1 MVLYS
6 CAVSKSRNM
15 LTPADFRS
23 ILNSKWQNPKGIN
36 ESLPFIYYI
45 GIKDI
50 KGGREY
56 RYVGKARDRKRI
68 EEYSKNMAKIA
79 RGQPRGKKQRYR
91 AVHFVLYTA
100 IRQGWE
106 IEMRPLKSSP
116 GKNDE
121 SELQKKHN
129 CNLNGMK
136 TWPVEELSTLTIEDL
151 GVKPIKLLQ
160 HNN

>member
-1 MVLYS
+1 
-6 CAVSKSRNM
+6 M

>member
-1 MVLYS
+1 
-6 CAVSKSRNM
+6 M
-15 LTPADFRS
+15 LTPDDFRS
-23 ILNSKWQNPKGIN
+23 MLNSKWQNPNGIN

-50 KGGREY
+50 EGGREY
-56 RYVGKARDRKRI
+56 RYVGKARDRERV

-79 RGQPRGKKQRYR
+79 RRQPRGKKQRYR
-91 AVHFVLYTA
+91 AVHFALFTA

-106 IEMRPLKSSP
+106 IEMRPLTSLP

-136 TWPVEELSTLTIEDL
+136 TWPVEELSTLTIKDL
-151 GVKPIKLLQ
+151 GVKPIKLPRHDDLK
-160 HNN
+160 N